1 MTIWLSASITA
12 RVFACVSAYLHADM
26 PEVMSLHVCLPACRC
41 PRYHQRAC
49 RCPRYHQHACRP
61 PGLLT
66 PAMYLIL
73 STSLTVCFSLNQFSF
88 FSSFFLAS
96 LSFLCPFFLL
106 CPLPFFSFSFFL
118 SPLLTCMQN
127 SLAACK
133 RRLRA
138 WALCR
143 TLLNMFFSWLK
154 IFK

>member
-1 MTIWLSASITA
+1 MSA
-12 RVFACVSAYLHADM
+12 FLHAG
-26 PEVMSLHVCLPACRC
+26 VHAGL
-41 PRYHQRAC
+41 RYHQRAC

-133 RRLRA
+133 HCLRA

-143 TLLNMFFSWLK
+143 TLIQCLPKVHVSTQHSEVTTTRTENYASYERLLTASN
-154 IFK
+154 

>member
-1 MTIWLSASITA
+1 
-12 RVFACVSAYLHADM
+12 M

-88 FSSFFLAS
+88 FSSFFFLAC

-143 TLLNMFFSWLK
+143 TLSWSESPGTVEVDLISEVFVVKYRSKVFSK
-154 IFK
+154 RVG

>member
-88 FSSFFLAS
+88 FSSFFS
-96 LSFLCPFFLL
+96 C
-106 CPLPFFSFSFFL
+106 LPFFSVPFLSFVSPSFLFFLFFSFPSSYL
-118 SPLLTCMQN
+118 HAKLASCMQAP
-127 SLAACK
+127 LACLGTLSYPGGERM
-133 RRLRA
+133 RRERGG
-138 WALCR
+138 
-143 TLLNMFFSWLK
+143 
-154 IFK
+154 